1 MSRMPALRLC
11 EGYGVELEY
20 VIVNSASLDPLPVSD
35 RVLRSRAGRFV
46 NEVENGSAGWSNEFM
61 LHVMEIKN
69 SRPSSSLSGL
79 DVTFQEQIAHI
90 NRLLEEFEGRLM
102 PSGMHPWMN
111 PAKETKFWNHRYRR
125 IYETYDR
132 IFGCKS
138 HGWANIQ
145 SAHLNLSFHG
155 DEEFGRLHAAIRLIL
170 PLIPA
175 LAASSP
181 VVEGRVTGVMDNRLI
196 FYRTN
201 QLLVPSVT
209 GDVIPEAVFSR
220 REYEKEIL
228 QKMYGDMARYD
239 SKGILRHEWLNSRGA
254 VPRFKRNA
262 MEIRLADSQECPLA
276 DTAVAAALSSVIES
290 LIRGRWC
297 DRDEQA
303 AWPVAPLAAL
313 LDRTIRSGE
322 AAVIRNSRYLKAFRY
337 PETTATAVD
346 LWRYL
351 IGESFA
357 AEGMADKKLRK
368 AVQFILDRGTLS
380 SRILRALG
388 ENPSHSRQWEVYQR
402 LCGCLARGRLFD
414 G

>member
-1 MSRMPALRLC
+1 MSRKPTLHLF

-20 VIVNSASLDPLPVSD
+20 MIVDRQSLDPLPVSD

-46 NEVENGSAGWSNEFM
+46 NEVESGSAGWSNEFV
-61 LHVMEIKN
+61 LHVIEIKN
-69 SRPSSSLSGL
+69 NLPSPSLSGIGAVL
-79 DVTFQEQIAHI
+79 QEQITHI

-102 PSGMHPWMN
+102 PSGMHPWLD
-111 PAKETKFWNHRYRR
+111 PARETKFWNHRYRR

-132 IFGCKS
+132 IFGCRS

-155 DEEFGRLHAAIRLIL
+155 DEEFGRLHAATRLLL

-181 VVEGRVTGVMDNRLI
+181 VVEGRVTGIMDNRLI

-228 QKMYGDMARYD
+228 QKMYGDIARCD

-254 VPRFKRNA
+254 VPRFKRSA
-262 MEIRLADSQECPLA
+262 MEIRLTDSQECPLA
-276 DTAVAAALSSVIES
+276 DTAVAAAISSAIES
-290 LIRGRWC
+290 LTRGRWS
-297 DRDEQA
+297 DRHEQA
-303 AWPVAPLAAL
+303 SWQAAPLAAL
-313 LDRTIRSGE
+313 LDKTIRSGE
-322 AAVIRNSRYLKAFRY
+322 ATVIRNSRYLKAFGY
-337 PETTATAVD
+337 PETTATAAD

-351 IGESFA
+351 IGESLA
-357 AEGMADKKLRK
+357 AGGIADKNLRK

-380 SRILRALG
+380 RRILKSLG
-388 ENPSHSRQWEVYQR
+388 KNPSHQRQREVYQR
-402 LCGCLARGRLFD
+402 LCDCLAGGRLFA